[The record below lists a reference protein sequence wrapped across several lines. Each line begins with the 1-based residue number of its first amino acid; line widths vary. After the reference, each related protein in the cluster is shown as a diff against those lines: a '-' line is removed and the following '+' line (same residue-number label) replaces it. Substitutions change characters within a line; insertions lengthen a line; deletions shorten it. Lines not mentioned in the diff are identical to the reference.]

1 MIRKTEHG
9 CELVSIRL
17 ARVGKKTSKGDSISF
32 VGIQDNNSI
41 HNEILCSLTTK
52 QAEFYVSTVA
62 VAFEADKVCCWLMTR
77 VPEIFPSLPIL

>member
-17 ARVGKKTSKGDSISF
+17 ARVSKKTSKGDSISF

-52 QAEFYVSTVA
+52 QAEFYVNT

>member
-17 ARVGKKTSKGDSISF
+17 ARVSKKTSKGDSISF

-62 VAFEADKVCCWLMTR
+62 FEADKVCCWLMTR
-77 VPEIFPSLPIL
+77 VPEIFSSLPIL